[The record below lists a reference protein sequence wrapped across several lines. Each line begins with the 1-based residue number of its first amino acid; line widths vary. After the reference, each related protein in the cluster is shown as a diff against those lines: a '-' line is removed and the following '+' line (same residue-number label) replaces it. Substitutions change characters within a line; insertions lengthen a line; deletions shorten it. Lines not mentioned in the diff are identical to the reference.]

1 MNAGSAL
8 AVAMGLAFAFT
19 NGFHDAANAIATLV
33 ATRVARPGPAIVL
46 AATFNMLGPLLL
58 GSAVADAVAGIV
70 QVQPS
75 DAVAVIGAGLTAAV
89 AWNLFTWWRGLPSS
103 SSHALVGGLVG
114 AAVVDARSL
123 SAVNWGHFAGFKVN
137 GVIGMLVALAL
148 SPVLGF
154 AAAMLIERALLRGVR
169 RGTVRL
175 RRPVRA
181 SQWVTSSWL
190 AFSHGSNDAQKTVGV
205 IAAVLVANG
214 TIASASAVPRT
225 AVMISAAFVT
235 LGTAL
240 GGWRIVRTIGRRIFR
255 LRPLDGLVSQA
266 SSAAVIMGGSFIG
279 APTSTTQVVS
289 SSVVGIGE
297 GRRRGRHIGW
307 ETVRQIL
314 IAWVT
319 TLPATALIAALF
331 LPLWRWIT

>member
-1 MNAGSAL
+1 MA
-8 AVAMGLAFAFT
+8 LAFAFT

-33 ATRVARPGPAIVL
+33 ATRVARPGQAVLL
-46 AATFNMLGPLLL
+46 AAAFNMLGPLLL
-58 GSAVADAVAGIV
+58 GSAVADAIASIV

-75 DAVAVIGAGLTAAV
+75 DAIAVIGAGLTAAV

-123 SAVNWGHFAGFKVN
+123 SAVDWGHFEGFKVN

-148 SPVLGF
+148 SPLLGL
-154 AAAMLIERALLRGVR
+154 AAAALIELVLLRAFR

-175 RRPVRA
+175 RRPVRG

-190 AFSHGSNDAQKTVGV
+190 AFSHGSNDAQKSVGV
-205 IAAVLVANG
+205 IAAILVANG
-214 TIASASAVPRT
+214 TITSAEAVPRS
-225 AVMISAAFVT
+225 AVLISAAVVT

-255 LRPLDGLVSQA
+255 LRPLDGFVSQS
-266 SSAAVIMGGSFIG
+266 SSAAVIMGASFIG
-279 APTSTTQVVS
+279 APVSTTQVVS
-289 SSVVGIGE
+289 SSVVGVGV
-297 GRRRGRHIGW
+297 GRRRRRHIGW
-307 ETVRQIL
+307 QIVRQIL
-314 IAWVT
+314 VAWVT
-319 TLPATALIAALF
+319 TLPATAVIAALL
-331 LPLWRWIT
+331 LPLWRWIS